1 MNEKKPLIIT
11 IVVLVIVLI
20 LGGVG
25 IYFLEYDYLAQLKDQ
40 LAQEQ
45 LKVEEA
51 EKKKAKIP
59 GLLAAIEDLKKQERE
74 KIVKI
79 PDLGRA
85 EYDVFAVLLD
95 GLRKQSGVTV
105 GRGGWQTPQ
114 PQSRGGIRVPST
126 VHKVEYSISAD
137 GSFYQLLRYLNLLEQ
152 QKRFISIEQLSF
164 GRGTEPTGA
173 AAAGRTPTQVRQA
186 AKREMKLVLA
196 SYTYRPSNPQTGL
209 MPAKPAE
216 ERSGKSTD
224 LPD

>member
-11 IVVLVIVLI
+11 IVVLVIILI

-25 IYFLEYDYLAQLKDQ
+25 VYFLEYDYLAQLKDQ

-45 LKVEEA
+45 MKVEEA
-51 EKKKAKIP
+51 EKKKARIP
-59 GLLAAIEDLKKQERE
+59 GLLAAIEDLKRQERE
-74 KIVKI
+74 KIVRI

-95 GLRKQSGVTV
+95 GLRKQSGVNV
-105 GRGGWQTPQ
+105 SRGGWMTPQ

-126 VHKVEYSISAD
+126 IHKVEYNISAD

-152 QKRFISIEQLSF
+152 QKRFISIESLSF
-164 GRGTEPTGA
+164 ARGAEPVA
-173 AAAGRTPTQVRQA
+173 APGRTPMQTRQQ
-186 AKREMKLVLA
+186 AKREMKLTLA
-196 SYTYRPSNPQTGL
+196 SYTYRPSNAQTGL

>member
-11 IVVLVIVLI
+11 VVVLVIILI

-45 LKVEEA
+45 AKVEEA
-51 EKKKAKIP
+51 ERKKAKIP

-74 KIVKI
+74 KIVRI

-95 GLRKQSGVTV
+95 GLRKQSGVSV
-105 GRGGWQTPQ
+105 SRGGWMTPQ
-114 PQSRGGIRVPST
+114 PQSRGNIRVPGT
-126 VHKVEYSISAD
+126 IHKVEYSIQAD

-152 QKRFISIEQLSF
+152 QKRFISVESLSF
-164 GRGTEPTGA
+164 ARGADSKPA
-173 AAAGRTPTQVRQA
+173 PGRTPMQTRQQ
-186 AKREMKLVLA
+186 AKRDMKLVLA
-196 SYTYRPSNPQTGL
+196 SYTYRPRNPQTDL
-209 MPAKPAE
+209 LPAKPAE